1 MRRGGVELHASFTFA
16 VDHSMFQD
24 VARRP
29 YTGEFST
36 LYIKLCMVKPV
47 VGLYKK
53 MGGGKVKEIPSCP
66 W

>member
-1 MRRGGVELHASFTFA
+1 MRRGGVELHASFTFV

-24 VARRP
+24 VAPRP
-29 YTGEFST
+29 FTGEFST
-36 LYIKLCMVKPV
+36 LYIKLRMVEPV

-53 MGGGKVKEIPSCP
+53 KGGGIVKEIPSCP